1 MTAMKKNDIIRT
13 GREVLEIESRAI
25 RSLLPRLDD
34 DFVKAVELLAGIKS
48 RVIVIGMGKSG
59 LIGRKIAATLAS
71 CGTPAVFIHPAEAGH
86 GDLGMI
92 LRDDVILAISYSGE
106 TLEIVD
112 LLDFIKRIG
121 VKLIAITGDRSSRIA
136 KYSDIVLDAR
146 VEREAG
152 PLDVVPTASSTAALA
167 LGDALAIALMRK
179 KGFGEKDY
187 AFFHP
192 KGQLG
197 KRLLKVGMLMH
208 TSGAIPRVPAEAPMS
223 QVIEEMTGKKLGM
236 TCVVDASDKLLG
248 IITDGDLRRM
258 MRKYGKDI
266 FRKTAIECMTADP
279 VTIGK
284 EGLAAEALNLME
296 ERKITSLV
304 VKGRTG
310 KVEGIIHL
318 HDLWRTELF

>member
-1 MTAMKKNDIIRT
+1 MKKNEIIKT
-13 GREVLEIESRAI
+13 GREVLEIESGAVAA
-25 RSLLPRLDD
+25 LVPRLDD
-34 DFVKAVELLAGIKS
+34 NFVKAVDLLAGIKA

-59 LIGRKIAATLAS
+59 LIGRKITATLAS
-71 CGTPAVFIHPAEAGH
+71 CGTPAMFIHPAEAGH

-92 LRDDVILAISYSGE
+92 LKDDVILAVSYSGE
-106 TLEIVD
+106 TKEIVG

-121 VKLIAITGDRSSRIA
+121 VKLITITGAKNSKIA
-136 KYSDIVLDAR
+136 RYSDIVLDAG
-146 VEREAG
+146 VEREAEPG
-152 PLDVVPTASSTAALA
+152 GLVPTASTTAALA

-197 KRLLKVGMLMH
+197 KKLLRVGTLMH
-208 TSGAIPRVPAEAPMS
+208 TGAEIPRVLENTPMIE
-223 QVIEEMTGKKLGM
+223 VVEEMTGKRLGM
-236 TCVVDASDKLLG
+236 TCVVDGKRRLLG

-258 MRKYGKDI
+258 MRKHRERI
-266 FRKTAIECMTADP
+266 FQKTAGEIMTSTP
-279 VTIGK
+279 ITIDR

-296 ERKITSLV
+296 KKKITSLV
-304 VKGRTG
+304 IRSADGQ
-310 KVEGIIHL
+310 VEGIIHL